1 MKVQLGMAL
10 AAVMALAC
18 SSGNRSTRTAAN
30 DTGTTQSGSISGTQG
45 TAAGANGTQGTA
57 TTDAAGTT
65 NQPSSGTVATVPSDT
80 NSQGTTPPS
89 SGTSGTVSSSGSSA
103 PSTSDSTAG
112 SSGSTVGSSGSTYGS
127 AGSTAAGG
135 TVSGSS
141 SDKSSLK
148 TVTGAVAKVD
158 ENSIT
163 LDQSAGGVTL
173 TVDSQTQIMR
183 RGHPVSSGITSIR
196 EGEQVR
202 ASFDPASNRADKIE
216 VMGKAKMKHHKSAA
230 DAPPVNPAGK

>member
-1 MKVQLGMAL
+1 
-10 AAVMALAC
+10 
-18 SSGNRSTRTAAN
+18 
-30 DTGTTQSGSISGTQG
+30 
-45 TAAGANGTQGTA
+45 
-57 TTDAAGTT
+57 
-65 NQPSSGTVATVPSDT
+65 
-80 NSQGTTPPS
+80 
-89 SGTSGTVSSSGSSA
+89 VSSSGSSSA

-112 SSGSTVGSSGSTYGS
+112 NSSSTVSGSGSTYGS
-127 AGSTAAGG
+127 AGSTTADG
-135 TVSGSS
+135 TVSGST
-141 SDKSSLK
+141 SDNSSLK

-230 DAPPVNPAGK
+230 DAPPVNPDGK